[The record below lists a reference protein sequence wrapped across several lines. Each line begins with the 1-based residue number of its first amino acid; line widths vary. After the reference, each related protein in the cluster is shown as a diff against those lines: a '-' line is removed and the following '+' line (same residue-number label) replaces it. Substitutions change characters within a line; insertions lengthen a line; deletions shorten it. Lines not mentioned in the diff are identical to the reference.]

1 MIPTNR
7 SSVPAAAF
15 LCLAAVAAAPAVAVA
30 QQDVEKQVSRMNK
43 KAMEDYDSLEFDSA
57 RKTLID
63 AVSILRANGYDE
75 TPIAAKTYI
84 NLGIIYING
93 FKDRNRGVQ
102 QFVNAL
108 KIKPDAK
115 IDPTIATPELDEAF
129 AAARKQ
135 AGGAKGPA
143 PGPKSGPPKTEPD
156 KSEPPKSE
164 PKSEPPPSSKTEPPK
179 SEPPKPEVEADPK
192 GLTHNPVDE
201 ARPNTP
207 ILIKAQLGSETGATK
222 VYLFYRATGQED
234 FVSLVMKRGAG
245 AEWSAYIPAEATTG
259 RALQY
264 YLEARDNRG
273 RAMVGSGSALN
284 PYIVSISEKAPL
296 AAGATEIDVE
306 DPGAAER
313 ARRRAEE
320 ARRTKYQRWFIF
332 VMPGFGFGYQPAGNS
347 TEVAWQFQPAT
358 GSEPARYIRQPVQT
372 GGAAFAPFHLSLE
385 VGAFVVKGFSLSAIA
400 RIQLLTGA
408 NAETQPLDAMGNPVM
423 GAKTTKATGAFAG
436 LLRLRYRFLEGIA
449 RPYVSMLLGG
459 GQIRQ
464 FLDITGAQT
473 EQQPLVD
480 AYTAAQF
487 NSGDAGVPKQKVC
500 GDPTYCTDSIALG
513 YFFVGGGVGLW
524 LQVWKYIALVVDAN
538 LLGAIGVGGGQSGLN
553 VDLQVG
559 IGATF

>member
-1 MIPTNR
+1 MISNSR
-7 SSVPAAAF
+7 SSVVTAF
-15 LCLAAVAAAPAVAVA
+15 VCLSLVAVPAVVVA

-115 IDPTIATPELDEAF
+115 IDPTIATPELEEAF

-135 AGGAKGPA
+135 AGTAKTP
-143 PGPKSGPPKTEPD
+143 PPTPKPGPPKTEP
-156 KSEPPKSE
+156 E
-164 PKSEPPPSSKTEPPK
+164 KTEPPK
-179 SEPPKPEVEADPK
+179 TEPPKTEPPKTEEGDPK
-192 GLTHNPVDE
+192 GLTHTPVDE
-201 ARPNTP
+201 ARPSSP
-207 ILIKAQLGSETGATK
+207 ILIKALLGSETGATK

-264 YLEARDNRG
+264 YLEARDARG

-296 AAGATEIDVE
+296 GASATEIEVD
-306 DPGAAER
+306 DGGAGER

-320 ARRTKYQRWFIF
+320 ARRNKYQRFFIF
-332 VMPGFGFGYQPAGNS
+332 VMPGFGFGYQPAGNQ
-347 TEVAWQFQPAT
+347 TEVAYQLQTSPT
-358 GSEPARYIRQPVQT
+358 QQYVRQPVQS
-372 GGAAFAPFHLSLE
+372 GGAAFAPFHLAFE
-385 VGAFVVKGFSLSAIA
+385 FGAFVVKGFSISAIA

-408 NAETQPLDAMGNPVM
+408 NAETQPNDAMGNPVA
-423 GAKTTKATGAFAG
+423 GAKTTKASGAFAG

-459 GQIRQ
+459 GQIRH
-464 FLDITGAQT
+464 FLDITQAQT
-473 EQQPLVD
+473 PSQPLVD
-480 AYTAAQF
+480 AYTATQF
-487 NSGDAGVPKQKVC
+487 NMGDTTVPKQIVC
-500 GDPTYCTDSIALG
+500 GDPNYCTDSIALG
-513 YFFVGGGVGLW
+513 YLFVGGGVGLW
-524 LQVWKYIALVVDAN
+524 LQVWKYIALLVDAN
-538 LLGAIGVGGGQSGLN
+538 LIGAIGVGGSQSGLN
-553 VDLQVG
+553 VDLQIG

>member
-1 MIPTNR
+1 MIATNR
-7 SSVPAAAF
+7 SLVPVAAF
-15 LCLAAVAAAPAVAVA
+15 VCLVAVPAVAIA

-115 IDPTIATPELDEAF
+115 LDPTIATPELDEAF

-135 AGGAKGPA
+135 AGGAKT
-143 PGPKSGPPKTEPD
+143 PPKTEP
-156 KSEPPKSE
+156 P
-164 PKSEPPPSSKTEPPK
+164 KTEPPK
-179 SEPPKPEVEADPK
+179 TEPPKTEPPKTEPPKTEPPKTEPEADPK

-201 ARPNTP
+201 ARPNSA
-207 ILIKAQLGSETGATK
+207 ILIKALLGSETGANK

-264 YLEARDNRG
+264 YLEARDSRG

-296 AAGATEIDVE
+296 TAGATEIDVE
-306 DPGAAER
+306 DPAAAER
-313 ARRRAEE
+313 ARKRAEE
-320 ARRTKYQRWFIF
+320 ARGKKYQRWFIF

-347 TEVAWQFQPAT
+347 TEVAWQYQPAT
-358 GSEPARYIRQPVQT
+358 ASEGARYIRQPVQT

-385 VGAFVVKGFSLSAIA
+385 VGAFVVKGFSISAIA

-408 NAETQPLDAMGNPVM
+408 NAETQPNDSMGNPVS
-423 GAKTTKATGAFAG
+423 GSKTTKATGAFAG
-436 LLRLRYRFLEGIA
+436 LLRLRYRFLEGVA
-449 RPYVSMLLGG
+449 RPYVSLLLGG

-473 EQQPLVD
+473 DQQPLVD
-480 AYTAAQF
+480 AYTANAF
-487 NSGDAGVPKQKVC
+487 NMGDTTIPKQKVC
-500 GDPTYCTDSIALG
+500 GDPAYCTDSIALG
-513 YFFVGGGVGLW
+513 YFFVGAGVGLW
-524 LQVWKYIALVVDAN
+524 LQVWKYIALIVDAN
-538 LLGAIGVGGGQSGLN
+538 LIGAIGVGGGQSGLN